1 MKICN
6 LFHRDRDDGPSPR
19 GGGWPTAAV
28 AIDSDESKQ
37 NRFYRNCEKK
47 KITACINEYGG
58 DWTSSQ
64 IPDTQWVA
72 DGATSV
78 PVATGGWSG
87 EAMVEG
93 GWDAAAAPPAPVGV
107 PEVTPAPAAVTGWE

>member
-1 MKICN
+1 MSKRHGGSLLLQEILKRQKIN
-6 LFHRDRDDGPSPR
+6 
-19 GGGWPTAAV
+19 
-28 AIDSDESKQ
+28 
-37 NRFYRNCEKK
+37 KK
-47 KITACINEYGG
+47 KYGG

-64 IPDTQWVA
+64 ISDTQWVA

-87 EAMVEG
+87 EAVVEG

-107 PEVTPAPAAVTGWE
+107 PEVTPAPTAATGWE